1 MRNWLLGIG
10 STFLTV
16 SITAIGTD
24 FGKETYAF
32 VKDLVVGK
40 SYHSLAVFPF
50 KNERSDSDVEY
61 LSEGL
66 TDGVIGRLSRL
77 SKIRVTPKTRVL
89 RYRGGRSR
97 RQHGGERARSN
108 CASPRA
114 S

>member
-77 SKIRVTPKTRVL
+77 SKIRVN
-89 RYRGGRSR
+89 RGGRSR